1 MTSSVELR
9 LPLLDY
15 RLVETVIG
23 LRKNYS
29 DYQLPPKAWFKQ
41 SIEGLVPDWVVAR
54 PKRGFEP
61 PRRTWHKMIFSKYG
75 GELEDGYLVRA
86 EILRRD
92 RARSLA
98 FGPFPL
104 EAGVPLSFKALV
116 LELWCRRYSSLAES
130 EQAASRIS

>member
-1 MTSSVELR
+1 
-9 LPLLDY
+9 
-15 RLVETVIG
+15 
-23 LRKNYS
+23 
-29 DYQLPPKAWFKQ
+29 
-41 SIEGLVPDWVVAR
+41 
-54 PKRGFEP
+54 
-61 PRRTWHKMIFSKYG
+61 MIFSKYG